1 MKQTKLVEITDIEKQ
16 KGILEEAGRI
26 IRHGGLVVFP
36 TETVYGIGA
45 NGLDADACRSIYV
58 AKGRPSDNPLIL
70 TVPDDIDY
78 NKIVKEV
85 FESLTSDGGLHLW
98 VIPTEQ
104 LADVLKFLMCHPRFQ
119 GNLLDMDDEDPWDMP
134 SINFE
139 NLCAE
144 AENQFLSNQPIN
156 VVFEYKD
163 ADTGLVVHRITL
175 NERDFWFFVDE
186 QQMKIADRRW

>member
-1 MKQTKLVEITDIEKQ
+1 MQLTKKDLITKLIDAARKAGNANPFALGFIAFDDLRMK
-16 KGILEEAGRI
+16 LEG
-26 IRHGGLVVFP
+26 
-36 TETVYGIGA
+36 
-45 NGLDADACRSIYV
+45 
-58 AKGRPSDNPLIL
+58 PLGMKDIL
-70 TVPDDIDY
+70 TVPDDINY

-104 LADVLKFLMCHPRFQ
+104 LADVLKFLMSHPRFQ

-144 AENQFLSNQPIN
+144 AENQFLSNQSIN

-163 ADTGLVVHRITL
+163 ADTGLVVHRVTL

>member
-1 MKQTKLVEITDIEKQ
+1 MQLTKKDLITKLIDAARKAGNANPFALGFIAFDDLRMK
-16 KGILEEAGRI
+16 LEGPMTTTGQEWYAT
-26 IRHGGLVVFP
+26 HP
-36 TETVYGIGA
+36 
-45 NGLDADACRSIYV
+45 ND
-58 AKGRPSDNPLIL
+58 PLGMKDIL

-104 LADVLKFLMCHPRFQ
+104 LADVLKFLMCHPRC
-119 GNLLDMDDEDPWDMP
+119 NLLDMDDEDPWDMP

>member
-1 MKQTKLVEITDIEKQ
+1 MK
-16 KGILEEAGRI
+16 LEGPMTTTGQDWYAT
-26 IRHGGLVVFP
+26 HP
-36 TETVYGIGA
+36 
-45 NGLDADACRSIYV
+45 ND
-58 AKGRPSDNPLIL
+58 PLGMKDIL
-70 TVPDDIDY
+70 TVPDDINY

-104 LADVLKFLMCHPRFQ
+104 LADVLKFLMSHPRFQ

-144 AENQFLSNQPIN
+144 AENQFLSNQSIN

-163 ADTGLVVHRITL
+163 ADTGLVVHRVTL

>member
-1 MKQTKLVEITDIEKQ
+1 MRIRLSYFVLPLCLCFSLCGCQSGQNFIFLSFSQVKT
-16 KGILEEAGRI
+16 LE
-26 IRHGGLVVFP
+26 VF
-36 TETVYGIGA
+36 TGA
-45 NGLDADACRSIYV
+45 VPAAAVKKIV
-58 AKGRPSDNPLIL
+58 
-70 TVPDDIDY
+70 TVPDDINY

-104 LADVLKFLMCHPRFQ
+104 LADVLKFLMSHPRFQ

-144 AENQFLSNQPIN
+144 AENQFLSNQSIN

-163 ADTGLVVHRITL
+163 ADTGLVVHRVTL

>member
-1 MKQTKLVEITDIEKQ
+1 MQLTKKDLITKLIDAARKAGNANPFALGFIAFDDLRMK
-16 KGILEEAGRI
+16 LEGPMTTTGQEWYAT
-26 IRHGGLVVFP
+26 HP
-36 TETVYGIGA
+36 
-45 NGLDADACRSIYV
+45 ND
-58 AKGRPSDNPLIL
+58 PLGMKDIL

-119 GNLLDMDDEDPWDMP
+119 ATFLIWMMKILGICRVLTLR
-134 SINFE
+134 I
-139 NLCAE
+139 CAPKQKT
-144 AENQFLSNQPIN
+144 NSSLISRLMLS
-156 VVFEYKD
+156 FEYKD

>member
-1 MKQTKLVEITDIEKQ
+1 MQLTKKDLITKLIDAARKAGNANPFALGFIAFDDLRMK
-16 KGILEEAGRI
+16 LEGPMTTTGQEW
-26 IRHGGLVVFP
+26 
-36 TETVYGIGA
+36 Y
-45 NGLDADACRSIYV
+45 
-58 AKGRPSDNPLIL
+58 
-70 TVPDDIDY
+70 DIDY

>member
-1 MKQTKLVEITDIEKQ
+1 MQLTKKDLITKLIDAARKAGNANPFALGFIAFDDLRMK
-16 KGILEEAGRI
+16 LEGPMTTTGQEWYAT
-26 IRHGGLVVFP
+26 HP
-36 TETVYGIGA
+36 
-45 NGLDADACRSIYV
+45 ND
-58 AKGRPSDNPLIL
+58 PLGMKDIL
-70 TVPDDIDY
+70 TVPDDINY

-104 LADVLKFLMCHPRFQ
+104 LADVLKFLMSH
-119 GNLLDMDDEDPWDMP
+119 WDMP

-144 AENQFLSNQPIN
+144 AENQFLSNQSIN

-163 ADTGLVVHRITL
+163 ADTGLVVHRVTL